1 MENLDIRIIV
11 SEKGLKYQDIADEMN
26 ITPQWLSR
34 LMKKKL
40 TTENRIRILKA
51 ITNLEKGETDGEIQ

>member
-1 MENLDIRIIV
+1 MENLDIRILV
-11 SEKGLKYQDIADEMN
+11 SEKGLKYKDIADEMN
-26 ITPQWLSR
+26 VGREWLSR
-34 LMKKKL
+34 LMRKKL